1 MGASLASMAFGF
13 TYAFVFF
20 AYRKARQGQ
29 VVTTPATSSEG
40 SRALTS
46 GRHCVTPV
54 AKVCASEPAQSVWQD
69 HRTCRTGTNTSAP
82 VAIVT
87 AASRGIGAATARE
100 LAGRGYRLALFAR
113 SDAVH
118 DVARDTGAIAVQGS
132 LTEPDDLA
140 RLVEQTHAGVRPDR
154 RRGQQRRCQRRPG
167 RCWRSATT
175 TGATGFDLLLLS
187 VIRMA
192 RLVTPHL
199 AAGGGGAIVNVSTYA
214 ALDPDPAFPVSATV
228 RAGLAAFTRLYAA
241 EHGRAGIRMNSVLP
255 GHLNNHP
262 EQDQVR
268 QRVPLRRYGSPEEL
282 AGVVAF
288 LLGPD
293 SGYLTGQNIRV
304 DGGLAHFP

>member
-1 MGASLASMAFGF
+1 MAVEREQ
-13 TYAFVFF
+13 T
-20 AYRKARQGQ
+20 
-29 VVTTPATSSEG
+29 
-40 SRALTS
+40 
-46 GRHCVTPV
+46 
-54 AKVCASEPAQSVWQD
+54 
-69 HRTCRTGTNTSAP
+69 AP

-100 LAGRGYRLALFAR
+100 LAGRGYRLALLAR
-113 SDAVH
+113 SDAVQ
-118 DVARDTGAIAVQGS
+118 DVAHETGGLAFQGS
-132 LTEPDDLA
+132 LTDPGDLD
-140 RLVEQTHAGVRPDR
+140 RLVRQTMDAYGRIDAVVNNAGSSGTGPLLEISDDD
-154 RRGQQRRCQRRPG
+154 
-167 RCWRSATT
+167 WRA
-175 TGATGFDLLLLS
+175 GFDLLLLS

-199 AAGGGGAIVNVSTYA
+199 AAGEGGSIVNVSTYA

-228 RAGLAAFTRLYAA
+228 RAGLAAFTRLYVA
-241 EHGRAGIRMNSVLP
+241 EHGPAGIRMNNVLP

-268 QRVPLRRYGSPEEL
+268 EQVPLRRYGTPEEL
-282 AGVVAF
+282 AAVVAF

>member
-1 MGASLASMAFGF
+1 MARRG
-13 TYAFVFF
+13 
-20 AYRKARQGQ
+20 
-29 VVTTPATSSEG
+29 E
-40 SRALTS
+40 
-46 GRHCVTPV
+46 
-54 AKVCASEPAQSVWQD
+54 E
-69 HRTCRTGTNTSAP
+69 SAP

-100 LAGRGYRLALFAR
+100 LAGRGYRLALLAR
-113 SDAVH
+113 SDGVH

-132 LTEPDDLA
+132 LAEPDDLA
-140 RLVEQTHAGVRPDR
+140 RLVEQTMQAY
-154 RRGQQRRCQRRPG
+154 G
-167 RCWRSATT
+167 RIDAVVNNGGAAATGPVLEISDDDWRA
-175 TGATGFDLLLLS
+175 GFDLLLLS

-199 AAGGGGAIVNVSTYA
+199 VAGGGGAMVNVSTYA

-241 EHGRAGIRMNSVLP
+241 EHGPAGIRMNNVLP

-268 QRVPLRRYGSPEEL
+268 EQVPLRRYGTPAEL
-282 AGVVAF
+282 AAVVAF

>member
-1 MGASLASMAFGF
+1 MA
-13 TYAFVFF
+13 
-20 AYRKARQGQ
+20 
-29 VVTTPATSSEG
+29 
-40 SRALTS
+40 
-46 GRHCVTPV
+46 GRG
-54 AKVCASEPAQSVWQD
+54 EE
-69 HRTCRTGTNTSAP
+69 SAP

-100 LAGRGYRLALFAR
+100 LAGRGYRLALLAR
-113 SDAVH
+113 SDAVY
-118 DVARDTGAIAVQGS
+118 DVARDTGAIVVQGS

-140 RLVEQTHAGVRPDR
+140 RLVEQTMQAY
-154 RRGQQRRCQRRPG
+154 G
-167 RCWRSATT
+167 RIDAVVNNGGAAATGPVLEISDDDWRA
-175 TGATGFDLLLLS
+175 GFDLLLLS

-199 AAGGGGAIVNVSTYA
+199 AAGGGGAMVNVSTYA

-241 EHGRAGIRMNSVLP
+241 EHGPAGIRMNNVLP

-268 QRVPLRRYGSPEEL
+268 EQVPLRRYGTPAEL
-282 AGVVAF
+282 AAVVAF